1 MVNGSDTGPVRTA
14 KTALWL
20 IGLHVAVLAVVGA
33 GLILQE
39 QWLKQPF
46 FSVKGVAPSVSSR
59 LFADMLRLELPMF
72 AVNDGQKQALSG
84 DNVLAFLVQLLTD
97 VNPRDRHTLIA
108 GVLPGIRD
116 EAVPLKGQLGRIEA
130 PIDYAPPPGLFERQN
145 GAGETVAEP
154 PVETTERPASA
165 SEGTEGPGGGLPPK
179 GSDAGGL
186 SGSSAGE
193 TGGAEA
199 PSAPATS
206 GGITD
211 AGVRPDTGGKK
222 VVFIYH
228 SHNRESWVPELKD
241 KGITAIADAFDA
253 EINITLVGK
262 HLADRLEELGIGAV
276 HSDTDYFTSV
286 KNYNWNFSYKYSEKT
301 VEAALR
307 EHRDLTFLFDIHRDS
322 QRRDITT
329 AEIDGES
336 YAQVYFIIG
345 RRNPNWK
352 ANEAFAG
359 KLHDALERLKPGIS
373 RGIWGKGAS
382 GENGEYNQSFSDNS
396 VLIEIGGP
404 ENTLEEAL
412 RTAEVLAKA
421 IADVYWEAERVSG
434 DG

>member
-1 MVNGSDTGPVRTA
+1 MVNGSGTGPVRAA

-39 QWLKQPF
+39 QWLKRPM

-116 EAVPLKGQLGRIEA
+116 DTVPLKGQLGRIEA

-145 GAGETVAEP
+145 GAKETVAEP
-154 PVETTERPASA
+154 QAGSSGRPASA
-165 SEGTEGPGGGLPPK
+165 GEGTEGTSGGETGSLPGGP
-179 GSDAGGL
+179 
-186 SGSSAGE
+186 SAGE
-193 TGGAEA
+193 DGGAG
-199 PSAPATS
+199 APAGAGTS
-206 GGITD
+206 AGRQD
-211 AGVRPDTGGKK
+211 AGARPDTGGRK

-241 KGITAIADAFDA
+241 KGITRIADAFDA

-262 HLADRLEELGIGAV
+262 HLAERLEELGIGAV

-322 QRRDITT
+322 QRREITT
-329 AEIDGES
+329 AEIDGEP

-404 ENTLEEAL
+404 ENTLEECL